1 MNLLAAFTRGIT
13 AVNGRVGRWVSYL
26 VWPMFVLMFLEVI
39 FRYGLRRP
47 TVWTH
52 ELTQMLFGAYAVL
65 SGGYLIARGGHVN
78 VDILYSRLPRRA
90 RAFCDVLTSGAFFLF
105 AGTVLYFGASMAWDS
120 LSRLEHSQS
129 AWNPPLYP
137 VKLTIP
143 LGALLLLLQGLAKF
157 VDDLMI
163 LLRGETAQDVAGAQ
177 ALAEGMEET
186 L

>member
-1 MNLLAAFTRGIT
+1 MNLISAFTRAIT
-13 AVNGRVGRWVSYL
+13 SVNEWVGRWVSYL
-26 VWPMFVLMFLEVI
+26 VWPMFFLLFLEVI
-39 FRYGLRRP
+39 FRYGFRRP
-47 TVWTH
+47 TVWTN
-52 ELTQMLFGAYAVL
+52 ELSQMLFGAFAVL

-78 VDILYSRLPRRA
+78 VDIIYSRLPRRA
-90 RAFCDVLTSGAFFLF
+90 RAFCDVLTSGAFFIF

-157 VDDLMI
+157 LNDLTV
-163 LLRGETAQDVAGAQ
+163 LVRGERAGDTAAQ
-177 ALAEGMEET
+177 AVAQGLEDT

>member
-13 AVNGRVGRWVSYL
+13 AVNEWVGRWVSYL
-26 VWPMFVLMFLEVI
+26 VWPMFVLMFLEVV

-47 TVWTH
+47 TVWTN

-78 VDILYSRLPRRA
+78 VDILYSRLSRRA
-90 RAFCDVLTSGAFFLF
+90 RALCDVLTSGAFFIF
-105 AGTVLYFGASMAWDS
+105 AGTVLYFGATMAYDS

-143 LGALLLLLQGLAKF
+143 IGALLLLLQGLAKF
-157 VDDLMI
+157 LNDLMV
-163 LLRGETAQDVAGAQ
+163 LVRGERVEGTAGQ
-177 ALAEGMEET
+177 ALPQGVEDT

>member
-1 MNLLAAFTRGIT
+1 MSLINAFTRAIT
-13 AVNGRVGRWVSYL
+13 SVNEWVGRWASYL
-26 VWPMFVLMFLEVI
+26 VWPMFVLLFLEVI

-47 TVWTH
+47 TVWTN
-52 ELTQMLFGAYAVL
+52 ELSQMLFGAYAVL

-78 VDILYSRLPRRA
+78 VDIVYSRLPRRA
-90 RAFCDVLTSGAFFLF
+90 RAFCDVLTSGAFFIF

-143 LGALLLLLQGLAKF
+143 VGALLLLLQGLAKF
-157 VDDLMI
+157 LNDLVI
-163 LLRGETAQDVAGAQ
+163 LVRGERAEDTAGQAIAQ
-177 ALAEGMEET
+177 GLEDT